1 MINKDIEGKGAWRP
15 VAGRASIVITAFN
28 YGNYVGDAINSCLQ
42 QTYPDIEIIV
52 VDDGSTDDTRSVC
65 ESFGDRIVYIYQQ
78 NRGVSA
84 ARNTGLKDISGEFVT
99 FLDADD
105 MLPPGSISARAD
117 IFAKDPTLVMVRGEA
132 VSLEN
137 YDPSKPA
144 SGTGKLYVTDR
155 FHEDLIFG
163 RFPSS
168 GLLRSETARRFQFPE
183 NLTNGEDLAYY
194 IKVSYGNRVCVTDD
208 LVLLIRRHDGSL
220 SHNLEKMRKQG
231 TQIISTIMDDPY
243 YEGKLEYLRKEFT
256 SRRYLSLSR
265 SMFVAG
271 DDRSAVRYYCDAIR
285 ANPASIFKLS
295 RFMKFLKA
303 CFRIAF
309 SRNS

>member
-1 MINKDIEGKGAWRP
+1 MNKDAGGKDTWQP
-15 VAGRASIVITAFN
+15 VAGRASIVITAYN
-28 YGNYVGDAINSCLQ
+28 YGKYVGDAVNSCLR
-42 QTYPDIEIIV
+42 QTYPDIEIVV
-52 VDDGSTDDTRSVC
+52 VDDGSTDNTRSVC
-65 ESFGDRIVYIYQQ
+65 ESFGDRIVYIHQE

-84 ARNTGLKDISGEFVT
+84 ARNTGLKHISGEFVT

-105 MLPPGSISARAD
+105 MLTPGSISARAG
-117 IFAKDPTLVMVRGEA
+117 IFMKDPALTMVRGAA

-137 YDPSKPA
+137 YDPSQPPA
-144 SGTGKLYVTDR
+144 GMGKLYVTDR

-194 IKVSYGNRVCVTDD
+194 IKVSFGNRVCVTDD

-231 TQIISTIMDDPY
+231 AQIISTIMDDPY
-243 YEGKLEYLRKEFT
+243 YGGKLEYLRKEFT

-265 SMFVAG
+265 SMFLAG
-271 DDRSAVRYYCDAIR
+271 DDPSAVQYYLEAVKAR
-285 ANPASIFKLS
+285 PASILKVS

-303 CFRIAF
+303 WLRMAF
-309 SRNS
+309 FRNS